1 MRSARPTSTIDSVD
15 APGED
20 ARSTETLLPVVYDEL
35 RRLADHYLRGE
46 RAGHTLQATAL
57 VHEAWLRLQDAPWQN
72 RAHFMGVAAMA
83 MRRVLVNHAKGRDRL
98 KRGGGKAP
106 IVLEETMAVFEDRA
120 IDLVA
125 LDDALTRLAEI
136 DPEQARI
143 VELRFFAGL
152 TVEET
157 AQLLG
162 TSVRT
167 VHRDWA
173 MARAWLHGE
182 IAEGEA

>member
-1 MRSARPTSTIDSVD
+1 VPVPDDQQREPVGDEPPSRT
-15 APGED
+15 
-20 ARSTETLLPVVYDEL
+20 TETMLPLVYDEL
-35 RRLADHYLRGE
+35 RRLADHYLRSE
-46 RAGHTLQATAL
+46 RGGHTLQATAL
-57 VHEAWLRLQDAPWQN
+57 VHEAWLKLQDSGWQN

-83 MRRVLVNHAKGRDRL
+83 MRRVLVNHARSHRRL
-98 KRGGGKAP
+98 KRGGGKP
-106 IVLEETMAVFEDRA
+106 QLVLEETMAVFNDRA

-125 LDDALTRLAEI
+125 LDDALNRLAEI
-136 DPEQARI
+136 DAEQARI

-157 AQLLG
+157 ARLLD

-173 MARAWLHGE
+173 MARAWLRGE
-182 IAEGEA
+182 IGEAES